1 MTALIVALSSADV
14 TVRAV
19 AVALLGFLALVLV
32 AGRVDW
38 SQLRRGTH
46 RPTPIY
52 VRVDQRPSQ
61 LDRQPDFRRRAA
73 AAGGLTGLAV
83 LGGVAIAVGVS
94 LVLALLIGSVTDLLR

>member
-1 MTALIVALSSADV
+1 MTALIVALSRADV
-14 TVRAV
+14 TVRAI
-19 AVALLGFLALVLV
+19 AVVLLDFLAHVLV
-32 AGRVDW
+32 SGRLDW
-38 SQLRRGTH
+38 PQFRRGTQ

-83 LGGVAIAVGVS
+83 LGGIAISVGVS

>member
-14 TVRAV
+14 TVRAI
-19 AVALLGFLALVLV
+19 AVALLGFLALVIV
-32 AGRVDW
+32 SGRVDW
-38 SQLRRGTH
+38 SQFRRGTQ

-83 LGGVAIAVGVS
+83 LGGIAISVGVS